1 MLGIAG
7 RNRLIG
13 NTLLTL
19 LTAAGLLLAAA
30 SARAQNFPALTGR
43 VVDAANIIPA
53 DVEARL
59 DQKLAA
65 LETQS
70 RRQLVV
76 TTLPSLEGY
85 EISDYGY
92 RLGRNWGIGSKD
104 KNDGALL
111 IIAPNERKLRIEVGY
126 GLEGTLTD
134 AVAKTIIVNAIAPRF
149 KVGDFAGGVTRGVDD
164 IITTLTTDAAEW
176 RGHVP
181 ENRRE
186 LSWRNF
192 FERGLLP
199 MLIFACPF
207 VILFLILRSYKRR
220 HALQATTQSVK
231 YRNSSGK
238 WVRGAPPSG
247 TKSTGSSVTT
257 WSSGGS
263 SSSSSSSSDSFS
275 GGGGSSGG
283 GGASGE
289 W

>member
-126 GLEGTLTD
+126 GLEGIITDGLSSLIIQDQILPKFKAGDMPGGIEAGTD
-134 AVAKTIIVNAIAPRF
+134 ALVTQLTLPEGEARIAAGRAESAKLAQG
-149 KVGDFAGGVTRGVDD
+149 GD
-164 IITTLTTDAAEW
+164 
-176 RGHVP
+176 
-181 ENRRE
+181 
-186 LSWRNF
+186 S
-192 FERGLLP
+192 
-199 MLIFACPF
+199 IFPF
-207 VILFLILRSYKRR
+207 VFFGFISLFVFVIPMFTRIARGRGYKPKGLGPVILWSVAD
-220 HALQATTQSVK
+220 ALSNA
-231 YRNSSGK
+231 
-238 WVRGAPPSG
+238 
-247 TKSTGSSVTT
+247 ST
-257 WSSGGS
+257 SSGGS
-263 SSSSSSSSDSFS
+263 SFGGGGGFS
-275 GGGGSSGG
+275 GGGGSFGG
-283 GGASGE
+283 GGSSGS